1 MSYKRQ
7 PILRL
12 SLLDK
17 KLLRPGKPLHSR
29 LRQGEL
35 LKGVAKGIY
44 LRKDYKYLE
53 DIILRWREDT
63 ISVFVKALP
72 NQAIPSLELRVREF
86 QPSKAFKPD
95 VIASVYDDDHGWM
108 PNPPVRTKPF
118 AIPYTHYVECGRLEV
133 WAKESYRWKLRWTQ
147 HRPGRSLL
155 AFVGLQD
162 VPLLTSVSCIIQ
174 PFPKTLHTL
183 CCEAYWPI
191 A

>member
-95 VIASVYDDDHGWM
+95 VIASVYDDDHGWI

-118 AIPYTHYVECGRLEV
+118 AIPYTHYVECGRLEI

-174 PFPKTLHTL
+174 PLPKTLHTL
-183 CCEAYWPI
+183 CCEAYWSI

>member
-29 LRQGEL
+29 LRQAEL

-44 LRKDYKYLE
+44 LSKDYKYLE

-63 ISVFVKALP
+63 ISVFVKVLP
-72 NQAIPSLELRVREF
+72 SKAIPSLELRVREF
-86 QPSKAFKPD
+86 QPSKAFKPN
-95 VIASVYDDDHGWM
+95 VFRSVYDDDHGWM

-133 WAKESYRWKLRWTQ
+133 WAKESYRWKLRRTQ
-147 HRPGRSLL
+147 HHPGRSLL

-162 VPLLTSVSCIIQ
+162 VSLLTSVSCIIQ
-174 PFPKTLHTL
+174 PFPKAPHTML
-183 CCEAYWPI
+183 
-191 A
+191 